1 MNMYYILEAL
11 AYPAIHLFIMIGSW
25 FMIEKT
31 SVLRNITKIWSQTW
45 IISITGLLLVLIFK
59 NEIFTVLGG
68 VNVSFR
74 F

>member
-1 MNMYYILEAL
+1 MYYILEAL